1 MGCRIAIRR
10 RIFRYNCMHFSCF
23 MLHTEI
29 TYYLTPQSSLCI
41 QKRITDSCNFHQI
54 HVFVWILIT
63 LHARNISSSSSCCHW
78 QFQELSRPIPCYLSP
93 FQFNRE
99 NLNFGSPGRQT
110 KNYLKLFPDLLWG
123 EQSFAYKSS
132 LFHCPVITLNHWSA
146 FVCQLHRYNYN
157 PLDPLQR
164 MMDDTVRLFLS
175 QGKPL
180 DLLVELLEIYFVFE
194 RFIIPTVD
202 GGCRWGMLR
211 CDFSTFKF

>member
-1 MGCRIAIRR
+1 
-10 RIFRYNCMHFSCF
+10 
-23 MLHTEI
+23 MLHAS
-29 TYYLTPQSSLCI
+29 YWNNVLSHSSVL
-41 QKRITDSCNFHQI
+41 
-54 HVFVWILIT
+54 T
-63 LHARNISSSSSCCHW
+63 LHSKENYRQLQFPSNSCVRLNINYT
-78 QFQELSRPIPCYLSP
+78 SRAQHLIFLFLLPLAISRTVTSNSLLFKSVSV
-93 FQFNRE
+93 NRE

-132 LFHCPVITLNHWSA
+132 LFHCPVPTLNHWSA

-164 MMDDTVRLFLS
+164 MMDDTVRFFLS

-180 DLLVELLEIYFVFE
+180 DLLVELLEINFVFE